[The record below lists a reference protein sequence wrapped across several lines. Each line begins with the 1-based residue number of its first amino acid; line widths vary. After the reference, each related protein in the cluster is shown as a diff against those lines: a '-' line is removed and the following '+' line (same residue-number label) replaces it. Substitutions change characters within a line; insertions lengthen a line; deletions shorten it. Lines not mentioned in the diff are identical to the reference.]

1 MMMLHLALAFAVF
14 LSPVESWATERW
26 SRGSISSRSR
36 REMALSSYD
45 FRDSDELQ
53 RRRFLVEIATS
64 SLITASRLPQSSLA
78 IDDDDERPFHSA
90 GYGREE
96 YTNSIIASRDTN
108 ISPKEVYDT
117 LQSDFLKE
125 AYLAAKRE
133 KGSDY
138 VPRALDV
145 GAGAGVS
152 TEVLYKL
159 GFRNIEA
166 VDWSGSAWSENVVDN
181 PSGHCPSSVTFFELD
196 DERYLDRWR
205 ETYKNRGDGLFD
217 VITFNFAVNESKAK
231 LFARELLNKKYGRLL
246 APVNTEQD
254 FWQKQTYQEL
264 DSGGNVM
271 WSAGDVGAWSV
282 LFQPDVTQ
290 VGRCV
295 PCPFDVSVIVTF
307 CPNSKDTC
315 SGVWCAQ
322 FNGFVKKK

>member
-1 MMMLHLALAFAVF
+1 MRNMVWHLAVALAVF
-14 LSPVESWATERW
+14 LSTPVEGWATERW
-26 SRGSISSRSR
+26 SRGSSRSK
-36 REMALSSYD
+36 REIALSSYNL
-45 FRDSDELQ
+45 RDSDELQ
-53 RRRFLVEIATS
+53 CDAPGSRRRRTLVEMATS
-64 SLITASRLPQSSLA
+64 SLVAASLPRSALA
-78 IDDDDERPFHSA
+78 IDDGDEMPFHSV

-125 AYLAAKRE
+125 ACQAAKRE

-138 VPRALDV
+138 IPRALDV

-152 TEVLYKL
+152 TEVLYRL

-166 VDWSGSAWSENVVDN
+166 VDWSGSAWGENVVDD
-181 PSGHCPSSVTFFELD
+181 PSGHCPQSVTFFELD

-205 ETYKNRGDGLFD
+205 ETYTGRDDGLFD
-217 VITFNFAVNESKAK
+217 VITFNFAVNSSKAK
-231 LFARELLNKKYGRLL
+231 LFARELLNKNYGRLL

-254 FWQKQTYQEL
+254 FWQKQIYQVL
-264 DSGGNVM
+264 DSDGNVM

-290 VGRCV
+290 
-295 PCPFDVSVIVTF
+295 DS
-307 CPNSKDTC
+307 C